1 VFTSHLSELCDVCVV
16 AGFVQFIQKDIA
28 DTNGQQ
34 VDSSLRLLMQL
45 ISKYN
50 TQKVYIAVIIIS
62 ELIMSFKGNKC
73 CELIAK

>member
-1 VFTSHLSELCDVCVV
+1 VFPSHLSELCDVCVV

-50 TQKVYIAVIIIS
+50 TQKVYI
-62 ELIMSFKGNKC
+62 
-73 CELIAK
+73 